1 MQHKKGTIMKES
13 DNLYLMAFIDTV
25 DRFNILLSE
34 IRHLQQTIIYSLHTP
49 LLFLPL
55 RDEEENIFGGWA
67 KNKKLQDD
75 LEKKRAFAYVASQCV
90 QRYPE
95 PYKAIRY
102 VINNPKV
109 DITTLPNTKDK
120 LLAAVG
126 HTWTTDLWTDSERL
140 HYYGLS
146 ALQIL
151 KQQVLHD
158 KLIFVTE
165 AQGAEIVALHEKP
178 HINHEKTAKPLLM
191 ILRSA
196 VLSRINRYIRVLRT
210 HQQNFGKSLTF
221 GIQHYPQP
229 NLERRRDIGIYSDFL
244 SNRTH
249 DMQHNMLNFIEE
261 FNSDHQDNPK
271 PVILHGWSQSPIMS
285 ASQLHDVVSMNL
297 MKDGKY
303 DMPTQHISYI
313 DTSFW
318 APDRPDLQPLVAKQ
332 VANSI
337 IGSHMEHLSD
347 HYLSN
352 NVNSFSN
359 LIVTLQHVIS
369 QHNTE
374 ISHDRKLVEKYRT
387 LIIKD
392 LAADFLATAVKGT
405 AYLYA
410 QFLAVLGKGLENLL
424 CDQRGQIKLMT
435 LHDLSHGVTSYEEYF
450 VWYFRLRLN
459 AFFMRQI
466 AYTKLS
472 SLDKM
477 VVKGT
482 QQICEDIVTFLDQK
496 ARSTT
501 KPVGQRW
508 KNLAEE
514 MEKIIKK
521 HHFVWTARQWRLKR
535 NRDTWCDQKNKAG
548 KKKYH
553 RSTIRLD
560 MRLREFLF
568 RGTLQQKQEMAN
580 KPLSQGL
587 DESLQDEFQQIYGL
601 QSEPMQ
607 NPEIPRQHHFPRWL
621 YRHLHQIPFQCAIM
635 RSIDLQGNRLGE
647 ASQPPS
653 FLSLSKKKYH
663 AKSTNSQG
671 KTQQPRK
678 HHWRDFMTEVHTDMS
693 LGREK
698 FSLGLEFYT
707 WDRESSRNRL
717 SLCNNLI
724 NFVLPSLKKD
734 FSEVY
739 EHLSVWLHG
748 AESKHNTPKYL
759 KKLVKQSSHQQL
771 KHYFCGHRSP
781 ELERVGSKT
790 ISHAFSY
797 IRGDRCIEL
806 RRLEQLA
813 GYKLMALLALY
824 EQPIVSDDKNSPL
837 IKTIKWLRAIGGYL
851 TIRGD
856 KGKERF
862 YSLILKAFNGTTNA
876 NKLPKRIPPVL
887 ISRSALSN
895 HYLLTTNLAQKNTHI
910 TSERAHTKALQ
921 KTIRQHSWIQ
931 SFVNEPEHQKGLLVS
946 VLGRYD
952 VVGITPARLPCKCRV
967 ISFDDDNNKKNEE
980 FASHFTRR
988 EVALP
993 VNIYNMQCYD
1003 NICDVTSPVFTFL
1016 SISLQRRS
1024 MRLSFLY
1031 RILDAVAAFEATNDK
1046 TSAKEQEPHY
1056 FAGVGMIVLEI
1067 LQKLSPYIRIQGYLT
1082 DGWGDLLLAI
1092 TLTEKGEK
1100 STSAEKNKLIDAMFD
1115 LQKTFY
1121 EDFMVDRTELVFTSR
1136 CIDYIAAHDDYHFN
1150 FTLRMLEDRKLEYS
1164 IDNFIKSIED
1174 KVDQL
1179 PEWVDKDKFK
1189 LATTSGKTDFTLYIT
1204 AKKNSKAS
1212 NVHHDIFNWLALK
1225 NDHTDNTWH
1234 TDGLSLI
1241 DKIETRIER
1250 KIKSK
1255 R

>member
-1 MQHKKGTIMKES
+1 MKEA
-13 DNLYLMAFIDTV
+13 DNLYLMAFIDMI

-34 IRHLQQTIIYSLHTP
+34 IRHLQQTMIYSLHTP

-55 RDEEENIFGGWA
+55 RDEEANIFGGWT
-67 KNKKLQDD
+67 KNKKLQDA
-75 LEKKRAFAYVASQCV
+75 LEKKRKFAYVASECV

-102 VINNPKV
+102 VIDNPKV
-109 DITTLPNTKDK
+109 DIATLSSTKDK

-126 HTWTTDLWTDSERL
+126 HIWTTDLWTDSERL

-165 AQGAEIVALHEKP
+165 AQGAEIVALHKKP
-178 HINHEKTAKPLLM
+178 HIHHEKTAKPLLM

-196 VLSRINRYIRVLRT
+196 VLSRINRYIGVLRT

-249 DMQHNMLNFIEE
+249 DMQHNMLNFIKE
-261 FNSDHQDNPK
+261 FNSEHQNNPK

-285 ASQLHDVVSMNL
+285 ASQLHDVVSMDL
-297 MKDGKY
+297 MKDGKH
-303 DMPTQHISYI
+303 DLSIQHISYI

-318 APDRPDLQPLVAKQ
+318 SPDRPDLQPLVAKQ
-332 VANSI
+332 VATSI
-337 IGSHMEHLSD
+337 IGSHMDHLSD
-347 HYLSN
+347 QYLSN

-359 LIVTLQHVIS
+359 LIATLQQVIS
-369 QHNTE
+369 EHNTE
-374 ISHDRKLVEKYRT
+374 ISYDRKLVEKYRT
-387 LIIKD
+387 LIIND
-392 LAADFLATAVKGT
+392 VAADFLAITIKGV

-424 CDQRGQIKLMT
+424 CDQRGQIKLMRFY
-435 LHDLSHGVTSYEEYF
+435 DLSHGVTSYEEYF

-459 AFFMRQI
+459 AFFMCQI

-477 VVKGT
+477 VINGT
-482 QQICEDIVTFLDQK
+482 QQICEDIITFLDQK
-496 ARSTT
+496 ARPTT
-501 KPVGQRW
+501 KPVGRRW
-508 KNLAEE
+508 KNLAEK
-514 MEKIIKK
+514 MEKIIKN
-521 HHFVWTARQWRLKR
+521 HDFVWTSRQWCLKR

-548 KKKYH
+548 NKTYH
-553 RSTIRLD
+553 RSTIHLD
-560 MRLREFLF
+560 MRLREFMF

-580 KPLSQGL
+580 KPLSQEL
-587 DESLQDEFQQIYGL
+587 DKSLQDEFQLIYGL
-601 QSEPMQ
+601 QSESMQ
-607 NPEIPRQHHFPRWL
+607 SSEIPQQHHFPRL
-621 YRHLHQIPFQCAIM
+621 IYRHLHQIPFQCAIM

-647 ASQPPS
+647 VSHSSS
-653 FLSLSKKKYH
+653 FFSSSKEEYRT
-663 AKSTNSQG
+663 KSTHQQG
-671 KTQQPRK
+671 KTQQSRK
-678 HHWRDFMTEVHTDMS
+678 HHWRDFITEVHTDMS

-707 WDRESSRNRL
+707 WGRESSLNRL

-734 FSEVY
+734 FSEVA

-748 AESKHNTPKYL
+748 AESEHNTAQYL
-759 KKLVKQSSHQQL
+759 KKLIKQYSHQQL
-771 KHYFCGHRSP
+771 KRYFCDHRSP

-813 GYKLMALLALY
+813 GYKLMTLLDLY
-824 EQPIVSDDKNSPL
+824 EQPIVSKDKKSLP
-837 IKTIKWLRAIGGYL
+837 IKTIKSLRAVAVYL

-862 YSLILKAFNGTTNA
+862 YSLILKAFNGTTHA
-876 NKLPKRIPPVL
+876 KELPKRIPPVL

-895 HYLLTTNLAQKNTHI
+895 HYLLTTNLAQKNSHI

-921 KTIRQHSWIQ
+921 KTLSQYSWTQ
-931 SFVNEPEHQKGLLVS
+931 SFVDEPEHQKGLLVS

-967 ISFDDDNNKKNEE
+967 ISFEGDHNNKNEE
-980 FASHFTRR
+980 FVSHFTRR

-993 VNIYNMQCYD
+993 VNIYNMQGH
-1003 NICDVTSPVFTFL
+1003 NICDAKSPVFTFL

-1031 RILDAVAAFEATNDK
+1031 RILDAVATFEAAHDT
-1046 TSAKEQEPHY
+1046 TSTKEQEPYY
-1056 FAGVGMIVLEI
+1056 FADVGMIVLET
-1067 LQKLSPYIRIQGYLT
+1067 LQELSPYIRIQGYLT

-1092 TLTEKGEK
+1092 SLTEKGK
-1100 STSAEKNKLIDAMFD
+1100 KVTSAEKNKLIDAMFA

-1164 IDNFIKSIED
+1164 IDNFIKSIKD

-1189 LATTSGKTDFTLYIT
+1189 LVTTPGKTDFTLYII
-1204 AKKNSKAS
+1204 AKKGNEAL
-1212 NVHHDIFNWLALK
+1212 NVHHDIFNWLARK
-1225 NDHTDNTWH
+1225 SDHQDNTWH

-1250 KIKSK
+1250 RIS
-1255 R
+1255 